1 MQTKSYHSFTITI
14 CWSYEYYEKK
24 QIKECMD
31 IKCGLMDQ
39 NTPRHFFSYEKK
51 C

>member
-1 MQTKSYHSFTITI
+1 
-14 CWSYEYYEKK
+14 
-24 QIKECMD
+24 MD

-51 C
+51 CWNLGLSQFNHNVQV